1 MKLKVL
7 FLLNC
12 ESSKYIAKFFSL
24 SILSCCMIAHIFN
37 DKNEVAGG
45 HKFSEFA
52 CFFWNDPQNQ
62 ILYMH
67 SNSRLRLLPV
77 IFCKIVTKLCILID
91 VRI

>member
-12 ESSKYIAKFFSL
+12 ESSKYIAIFFSL

-37 DKNEVAGG
+37 DKNEVAGDIN
-45 HKFSEFA
+45 S

-67 SNSRLRLLPV
+67 SNSRLRLLPGHFLQNCNQV
-77 IFCKIVTKLCILID
+77 VYFN
-91 VRI
+91 